1 MSVLPVRLFGD
12 PVLRRKSRPV
22 ANISQA
28 ERQLVED
35 MMATMTE
42 AEGVG
47 LAAPQVGV
55 SKRVILARLDKET
68 VLPVINPEITQR
80 SAEAVVAVEGCLSIP
95 GFQADVE
102 RSLTIT
108 LKGQDADGNRIEM
121 DLSEFP
127 ARVVQHEVDHLDGK
141 LYIDQFVPETLSAI
155 SYEDDEETGEE
166 QVVLTPVTLEELRSC
181 FAKATRVPTATR

>member
-1 MSVLPVRLFGD
+1 
-12 PVLRRKSRPV
+12 
-22 ANISQA
+22 
-28 ERQLVED
+28 
-35 MMATMTE
+35 MTE

-68 VLPVINPEITQR
+68 ILQVINPEIIHR
-80 SAEAVVAVEGCLSIP
+80 SAETVVAVEGCLSIP

-102 RSLTIT
+102 RSLTIA
-108 LKGQDADGNRIEM
+108 LKGQDEDGNRIEM

-141 LYIDQFVPETLSAI
+141 LYIDRFVPETLSAI

-166 QVVLTPVTLEELRSC
+166 QVVLTPVTLDELRSS
-181 FAKATRVPTATR
+181 FARATRVPTATR

>member
-1 MSVLPVRLFGD
+1 
-12 PVLRRKSRPV
+12 
-22 ANISQA
+22 
-28 ERQLVED
+28 
-35 MMATMTE
+35 MATMDE

-68 VLPVINPEITQR
+68 ILQVINPEIIHR
-80 SAEAVVAVEGCLSIP
+80 SAETVVAVEGCLSIP

-102 RSLTIT
+102 RSLTIA
-108 LKGQDADGNRIEM
+108 LNGQDEDGNRIEM

-141 LYIDQFVPETLSAI
+141 LYIDRFVPETLSAI